1 MAINVT
7 MTNKSGVTLATSGKY
22 CESNVVVAPS
32 TTDQNNLVPA
42 NIKKGVSIL
51 GVTGTNAPLFEAPVP
66 KLCAYVVTARV
77 VANANGDYTFT
88 LKSPYNT
95 WTDGAANNMMLG
107 YACGQGTLM
116 GYHLNVAL
124 SSDKGAA
131 TNGSYGRCMMC
142 GSSSSSNLIAVNSF
156 HNNLGAIQFKLNTE
170 AVNMCIFVVDKALV
184 TANAS
189 AYPKKL
195 NFTDLFDI
203 PSGITVTNI

>member
-32 TTDQNNLVPA
+32 STDQNNLVPA

-51 GVTGTNAPLFEAPVP
+51 GVTGTNAPLFEAPIP

-77 VANANGDYTFT
+77 VANANNLFTFN
-88 LKSPYNT
+88 LKGSYNN
-95 WTDGAANNMMLG
+95 WVNQAANNMMLG

-116 GYHLNVAL
+116 GYHLNVSI
-124 SSDKGAA
+124 SSDYGAA
-131 TNGSYGRCMMC
+131 TSGSYGRCIMA
-142 GSSSSSNLIAVNSF
+142 GSTSAKPQLSVDSY
-156 HNNLGAIQFKLNTE
+156 HNYLGAIQFRLNTE
-170 AVNMCIFVVDKALV
+170 AVNMCIFVVDKNLV
-184 TANAS
+184 TANPS
-189 AYPKKL
+189 EYPKKL
-195 NFTDLFDI
+195 NFTDLFEI